1 MQHEKTSDKS
11 LCMIAMLAKKGA
23 IQKVFVSPDSESGEQ
38 TTANLRDSD
47 LTLSE
52 DPQLIVYIH
61 WLIVEN
67 SYNVQ
72 IPAHPSPHYMRRMS
86 V

>member
-1 MQHEKTSDKS
+1 M
-11 LCMIAMLAKKGA
+11 
-23 IQKVFVSPDSESGEQ
+23 SPDPKSGEQ

-52 DPQLIVYIH
+52 DPLLIVYIH

-72 IPAHPSPHYMRRMS
+72 IPAHPSPHYMQRMS